1 MKTKELMQFE
11 VGFYANKNIPYY
23 STLVPVWRWFQLSE
37 DFKQT
42 VDEARLYKTNG
53 DNEGYDRVKSTLP
66 CTLFTCINDKDKSAD
81 SIVKLNPIIV
91 IDIDKLQPEE
101 VEEVKLKL
109 YNLPY
114 VFLVSKSV
122 SNLGVFALA
131 YIAYPNK
138 TTEQIKAIGVD
149 LAKIGI
155 TIDSQCT
162 NTNRLR
168 YMSYD
173 PKLYIKPAD
182 ADIEAY
188 SKCFE
193 ERKLTCNDS
202 IKPVSQIVKEYDSS
216 QSNKLC
222 QKAIWL
228 LLNHGFSIDDFNSSN
243 KYSVWYHVAC
253 EFHLF
258 DDGHEMFVTFSQN
271 SKNYN
276 DDSSTI
282 EKKWN
287 SAEQPDNVE
296 DVYRKW
302 CGMAKSNFG
311 KDWIKLINQK
321 TFTLT

>member
-1 MKTKELMQFE
+1 M
-11 VGFYANKNIPYY
+11 
-23 STLVPVWRWFQLSE
+23 
-37 DFKQT
+37 
-42 VDEARLYKTNG
+42 
-53 DNEGYDRVKSTLP
+53 
-66 CTLFTCINDKDKSAD
+66 
-81 SIVKLNPIIV
+81 
-91 IDIDKLQPEE
+91 
-101 VEEVKLKL
+101 
-109 YNLPY
+109 
-114 VFLVSKSV
+114 
-122 SNLGVFALA
+122 
-131 YIAYPNK
+131 
-138 TTEQIKAIGVD
+138 
-149 LAKIGI
+149 
-155 TIDSQCT
+155 
-162 NTNRLR
+162 
-168 YMSYD
+168 
-173 PKLYIKPAD
+173 
-182 ADIEAY
+182 
-188 SKCFE
+188 
-193 ERKLTCNDS
+193 
-202 IKPVSQIVKEYDSS
+202 SQIVKEYDSS